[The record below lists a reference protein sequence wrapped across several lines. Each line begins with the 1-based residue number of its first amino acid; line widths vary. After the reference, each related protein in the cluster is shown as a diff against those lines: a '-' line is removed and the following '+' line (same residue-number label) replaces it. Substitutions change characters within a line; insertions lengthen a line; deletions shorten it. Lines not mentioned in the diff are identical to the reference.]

1 MPVVLDNLST
11 FLLGKNTYMVSIF
24 IYMISFQYLCI
35 YIKLQLFLGL
45 EISMRQMINALFTFF
60 TAKFSA
66 KIASVEN
73 GVR

>member
-35 YIKLQLFLGL
+35 YIKLQLFLCS

-66 KIASVEN
+66 KIASAEN

>member
-11 FLLGKNTYMVSIF
+11 FLLGKNTYMVSFF

-35 YIKLQLFLGL
+35 YIKLLLFLGS
-45 EISMRQMINALFTFF
+45 EISMRQMINVLFTFF
-60 TAKFSA
+60 TAKFSV
-66 KIASVEN
+66 KVASVKN